1 MAEETDGIEE
11 AFQGQLRVLV
21 TAAGQIAERM
31 GRAREDALRRA
42 QASSEQEAR
51 ELQSR
56 FAAGQRAARAEMG
69 NVHRAEWWD
78 RATPEQIGHTY
89 QLARAWSKEEPE
101 AVRAEQ
107 RMRDELRTRY
117 SVDVDNTG
125 ADPEAVRQAVQR
137 ELAKSEHDRAAA
149 AAEQS
154 RSEQERAE
162 ARRLMTMADQDERRA
177 GESRAAA
184 EHEPDPEERVRAAAE
199 AEQREAQADRARED
213 GRTVYDSAERRAGT
227 AQSLEAQGI
236 DREVVATRMRADVSQ
251 GKPATDAVKGAGK
264 AKAPKGRKIRG
275 HGIQVQRAGL
285 DR

>member
-56 FAAGQRAARAEMG
+56 FAAEQRAARAEMG

>member
-1 MAEETDGIEE
+1 MAEESDGIEE
-11 AFQGQLRVLV
+11 AFEGQLRVLV
-21 TAAGQIAERM
+21 TAARQIAERM
-31 GRAREDALRRA
+31 ARAREDALRRA
-42 QASSEQEAR
+42 QAASEQEAR

-56 FAAGQRAARAEMG
+56 FAAEQRAARVEMS

-89 QLARAWSKEEPE
+89 QVARAWSKEEPE

-117 SVDVDNTG
+117 SVDVENAG

-137 ELAKSEHDRAAA
+137 ELAKSEHDRASV

-162 ARRLMTMADQDERRA
+162 AQRLMTMADQDERRA
-177 GESRAAA
+177 EESRAAA

-199 AEQREAQADRARED
+199 
-213 GRTVYDSAERRAGT
+213 RRADT

-251 GKPATDAVKGAGK
+251 GKPATEAVKGAGK
-264 AKAPKGRKIRG
+264 AEAPKALKTRG
-275 HGIQVQRAGL
+275 HSTQIQRSGL
-285 DR
+285 GR

>member
-11 AFQGQLRVLV
+11 AFEGQLRVLV

-31 GRAREDALRRA
+31 ARARENALHRA
-42 QASSEQEAR
+42 QAASEQEAR

-56 FAAGQRAARAEMG
+56 FASEQRAARAEMS
-69 NVHRAEWWD
+69 NVHRSEWWD

-89 QLARAWSKEEPE
+89 EVARAWSKEEPE

-117 SVDVDNTG
+117 SIDVENAG
-125 ADPEAVRQAVQR
+125 ANPEAVRQAVQR
-137 ELAKSEHDRAAA
+137 ELARSEHDRAAA

-162 ARRLMTMADQDERRA
+162 AQRLMTMADQDERRA
-177 GESRAAA
+177 EESRAAA

-213 GRTVYDSAERRAGT
+213 GRTFYDSAERRAGT

-251 GKPATDAVKGAGK
+251 GKPATEAVKGSGK
-264 AKAPKGRKIRG
+264 AQAPKARKTRG
-275 HGIQVQRAGL
+275 HGTQVQRAGL